1 MNNALSYLVGTF
13 TLLVVVLSTACSSVP
28 GVSDPGRSAAQP
40 PATDGASS
48 VDPLASVPAGANAT
62 AKPEGDVTP
71 SAAADDAGARIN
83 RRVDVPDDTDFRQLL
98 PFDGIPPIYAPA
110 FVGADEAPLQDD
122 ELVLAISLE
131 DRAKAYPITVL
142 RSREMVNDDLAGIP
156 ILVTW

>member
-28 GVSDPGRSAAQP
+28 GASDPGRSAAQP

-48 VDPLASVPAGANAT
+48 ADPLASVPAGARAT
-62 AKPEGDVTP
+62 AETEEGPAP
-71 SAAADDAGARIN
+71 SAAADDAGVRTN

-98 PFDGIPPIYAPA
+98 PFDGIPPIYEPS